1 MKIEKNYE
9 WQSILDLSGKG
20 LKQFNAV
27 EQGLNA
33 TQLLN
38 NAGLDWTVTMKPV
51 FFQNSNNVFENSDKF
66 FSLVRKKG
74 NEEDVLVSGL
84 TSSYHVN
91 QNENMAKLGDHFSRI
106 AGVKFE
112 HAFDYDG
119 GKRVTLLAKT
129 NGGFNIGDDVVNNY
143 LMLNTNHTGRD
154 VNSINTT
161 NIDIWCSNTFMQA
174 LKDKDQFFIKL
185 SHRVE
190 YNDQVESMV
199 INKVNEAL
207 KFNEEYKEQAQ
218 ALDTKQL
225 TEREMLNYFILVYSP
240 KALSSFLT
248 SKGDYQSMSSL
259 DAPNLTQVKR
269 CYGVWHDVIESNGKM
284 LKLQNTGNHAR
295 KDTMWKAFNCVT
307 YNEDHLRGGRNSVD
321 NRLKNTFVNNGIDNI
336 KNRAMTE
343 ALKLVA

>member
-27 EQGLNA
+27 NEGLTA
-33 TQLLN
+33 TQLLR
-38 NAGLDWTVTMKPV
+38 NAGLDWTVTKKPV
-51 FFQNSNNVFENSDKF
+51 FFLNSDNTFQNSEKF
-66 FSLVRKKG
+66 FSLVRKKD
-74 NEEDVLVSGL
+74 NAEDVLVSGL
-84 TSSYHVN
+84 TNSYHVN
-91 QNENMAKLGDHFSRI
+91 QNENMAKLGDHFSKI

-174 LKDKDQFFIKL
+174 LKDRDQFFVKL

-190 YNDQVESMV
+190 YNDQIESMV
-199 INKVNEAL
+199 ISKVNEAL
-207 KFNEEYKEQAQ
+207 RFNEEYKEQAQ
-218 ALDTKQL
+218 ALDSVQL
-225 TEREMLNYFILVYSP
+225 NEREMLKYFLLVYSP
-240 KALSSFLT
+240 KALNSFES
-248 SKGDYQSMSSL
+248 SKGDYNAMTGL

-269 CYGVWHDVIESNGKM
+269 CYGVWHDVIESNGKIY
-284 LKLQNTGNHAR
+284 KLQNTGNHVR
-295 KDTMWKAFNCVT
+295 KDTAWKAFNCVT
-307 YNEDHLRGGRNSVD
+307 YNEDHLRGGHNSVD
-321 NRLKNTFVNNGIDNI
+321 NRLKNTFINNGMDNV
-336 KNRAMTE
+336 KNTAMTQ
-343 ALKLVA
+343 ALILVA

>member
-1 MKIEKNYE
+1 M
-9 WQSILDLSGKG
+9 
-20 LKQFNAV
+20 
-27 EQGLNA
+27 
-33 TQLLN
+33 N
-38 NAGLDWTVTMKPV
+38 NAGLDWKVTMKPV
-51 FFQNSNNVFENSDKF
+51 FFQNSNNVFENSDRF

-74 NEEDVLVSGL
+74 NKEDVLVSGL

-106 AGVKFE
+106 AGVNFE

-190 YNDQVESMV
+190 YNDQIESMV

-259 DAPNLTQVKR
+259 DVPNLTQVKR

-321 NRLKNTFVNNGIDNI
+321 NRLKNTFVYNGIDNV

>member
-27 EQGLNA
+27 DQGLNA

-51 FFQNSNNVFENSDKF
+51 FFQNSNNVFENSDRF

-74 NEEDVLVSGL
+74 NKEDVLVSGL

-106 AGVKFE
+106 AGVNFE

-190 YNDQVESMV
+190 YNDQIESMV

-259 DAPNLTQVKR
+259 DVPNLTQVKR

-321 NRLKNTFVNNGIDNI
+321 NRLKNTFVYNGIDNV

>member
-27 EQGLNA
+27 NEGLTA
-33 TQLLN
+33 TQLLR
-38 NAGLDWTVTMKPV
+38 NAGLDWTVTKKPV
-51 FFQNSNNVFENSDKF
+51 FFLNSDNTFQNSEKF
-66 FSLVRKKG
+66 FSLVRKKD
-74 NEEDVLVSGL
+74 NAEDVLVSGL
-84 TSSYHVN
+84 TNSYHVN
-91 QNENMAKLGDHFSRI
+91 QNENMAKLGDHFSKI

-174 LKDKDQFFIKL
+174 LKDRDQFFVKL

-190 YNDQVESMV
+190 YNDQIESMV
-199 INKVNEAL
+199 ISKVNEAL
-207 KFNEEYKEQAQ
+207 RFNEEYKEQAQ
-218 ALDTKQL
+218 ALDSVQL
-225 TEREMLNYFILVYSP
+225 NEREMLKYFLLVYSP
-240 KALSSFLT
+240 KALNSFES
-248 SKGDYQSMSSL
+248 SKGDYNAMTGL

-269 CYGVWHDVIESNGKM
+269 CYGVWHDVIESNGKIY
-284 LKLQNTGNHAR
+284 KLQNTGTHVR
-295 KDTMWKAFNCVT
+295 KDTAWKAFNCVT
-307 YNEDHLRGGRNSVD
+307 YNEDHLRGGHNSVD
-321 NRLKNTFVNNGIDNI
+321 NRLKNTFINNGMDNV
-336 KNRAMTE
+336 KNTAMTQ

>member
-1 MKIEKNYE
+1 M
-9 WQSILDLSGKG
+9 
-20 LKQFNAV
+20 
-27 EQGLNA
+27 
-33 TQLLN
+33 
-38 NAGLDWTVTMKPV
+38 
-51 FFQNSNNVFENSDKF
+51 
-66 FSLVRKKG
+66 
-74 NEEDVLVSGL
+74 
-84 TSSYHVN
+84 
-91 QNENMAKLGDHFSRI
+91 
-106 AGVKFE
+106 
-112 HAFDYDG
+112 
-119 GKRVTLLAKT
+119 LAKT

-218 ALDTKQL
+218 TLDTKQL

-295 KDTMWKAFNCVT
+295 KDTMWKAFNCIT

>member
-1 MKIEKNYE
+1 
-9 WQSILDLSGKG
+9 
-20 LKQFNAV
+20 
-27 EQGLNA
+27 
-33 TQLLN
+33 
-38 NAGLDWTVTMKPV
+38 MKPV
-51 FFQNSNNVFENSDKF
+51 FFQNSNNVFENSDRF

-74 NEEDVLVSGL
+74 NKEDVLVSGL

-106 AGVKFE
+106 AGVNFE

-190 YNDQVESMV
+190 YNDQIESMV

-259 DAPNLTQVKR
+259 DVPNLTQVKR

-321 NRLKNTFVNNGIDNI
+321 NRLKNTFVYNGIDNV

>member
-9 WQSILDLSGKG
+9 WQSLLDLSGKG

-27 EQGLNA
+27 NEGLTA
-33 TQLLN
+33 TQLLR
-38 NAGLDWTVTMKPV
+38 NAGLDWTVSKKPV
-51 FFQNSNNVFENSDKF
+51 FFLNSNNVFENSEKF
-66 FSLVRKKG
+66 FSLVRKKD
-74 NEEDVLVSGL
+74 NAEDVLVSGL
-84 TSSYHVN
+84 TNSYHVN
-91 QNENMAKLGDHFSRI
+91 QNENMAKLGDHFSKI

-119 GKRVTLLAKT
+119 GKRVSMLAKT

-174 LKDKDQFFIKL
+174 LKDKDQFFVKL

-190 YNDQVESMV
+190 YNDQIESMV
-199 INKVNEAL
+199 ISKVNEAL

-218 ALDTKQL
+218 ALDTVQL
-225 TEREMLNYFILVYSP
+225 TEREMLKYFLVVYSS
-240 KALSSFLT
+240 KALNSFES
-248 SKGDYQSMSSL
+248 SKGDYNAMTNL

-284 LKLQNTGNHAR
+284 YKLQNTGNHVR
-295 KDTMWKAFNCVT
+295 KDTAWKAFNCVT
-307 YNEDHLRGGRNSVD
+307 YNEDHLRGGHNSVD
-321 NRLKNTFVNNGIDNI
+321 NRLKNTFINNVMDNV
-336 KNRAMTE
+336 KNTAMTQ

>member
-27 EQGLNA
+27 DQGLNA

-38 NAGLDWTVTMKPV
+38 NAGLDWKVTMKPV
-51 FFQNSNNVFENSDKF
+51 FFQNSNNVFENSDRF

-74 NEEDVLVSGL
+74 NKEDVLVSGL

-106 AGVKFE
+106 AGVNFE

-259 DAPNLTQVKR
+259 DVPNLTQVKR

-321 NRLKNTFVNNGIDNI
+321 NRLKNTFVYNGIDNV

>member
-20 LKQFNAV
+20 LQQFNAV
-27 EQGLNA
+27 DQNLNA

-51 FFQNSNNVFENSDKF
+51 FYLDDNGGFKGSDKF
-66 FSLVRKKG
+66 FSLVRKKD
-74 NEEDVLVSGL
+74 NAEDVLVSGL
-84 TSSYHVN
+84 TGSYHVN

-207 KFNEEYKEQAQ
+207 KFNEKYKEQAQ

-225 TEREMLNYFILVYSP
+225 SEREMLNYFLMVYSP
-240 KALSSFLT
+240 KALHSFEA
-248 SKGDYQSMSSL
+248 SKGDYKAMSSL
-259 DAPNLTQVKR
+259 EAPNLTQVKR

-284 LKLQNTGNHAR
+284 FKLQNTGNHAR
-295 KDTMWKAFNCVT
+295 KDTAWKAFNCVT
-307 YNEDHLRGGRNSVD
+307 YNEDHLRGWRNSAD

-336 KNRAMTE
+336 KNTAMAE
-343 ALKLVA
+343 ALRLVA

>member
-27 EQGLNA
+27 NEGLTA
-33 TQLLN
+33 TQLLR
-38 NAGLDWTVTMKPV
+38 NAGLDWTVTKKPV
-51 FFQNSNNVFENSDKF
+51 FFLNSDNTFQNSEKF
-66 FSLVRKKG
+66 FSLVRKKD
-74 NEEDVLVSGL
+74 NAEDLLVSGL
-84 TSSYHVN
+84 TNSYHVN
-91 QNENMAKLGDHFSRI
+91 QNENMAKLGDHFSKI

-174 LKDKDQFFIKL
+174 LKDRDQFFVKL

-190 YNDQVESMV
+190 YNDQIESMV
-199 INKVNEAL
+199 ISKVNEAL
-207 KFNEEYKEQAQ
+207 RFNEEYKEQAQ
-218 ALDTKQL
+218 ALDSVQL
-225 TEREMLNYFILVYSP
+225 NEREMLKYFLLVYSP
-240 KALSSFLT
+240 KALNSFES
-248 SKGDYQSMSSL
+248 SKGDYNAMTGL

-269 CYGVWHDVIESNGKM
+269 CYGVWHDVIESNGKIY
-284 LKLQNTGNHAR
+284 KLQNTGNHVR
-295 KDTMWKAFNCVT
+295 KDTAWKAFNCVT
-307 YNEDHLRGGRNSVD
+307 YNEDHLRGGHNSVD
-321 NRLKNTFVNNGIDNI
+321 NRLKNTFINNGMDNV
-336 KNRAMTE
+336 KNTAMSQ

>member
-1 MKIEKNYE
+1 MR
-9 WQSILDLSGKG
+9 D
-20 LKQFNAV
+20 
-27 EQGLNA
+27 
-33 TQLLN
+33 
-38 NAGLDWTVTMKPV
+38 LDWTVTMKPV
-51 FFQNSNNVFENSDKF
+51 FFQNSNNTFENSDKF

-225 TEREMLNYFILVYSP
+225 TSVKCLNYFILVYSP
-240 KALSSFLT
+240 KA
-248 SKGDYQSMSSL
+248 
-259 DAPNLTQVKR
+259 
-269 CYGVWHDVIESNGKM
+269 
-284 LKLQNTGNHAR
+284 
-295 KDTMWKAFNCVT
+295 
-307 YNEDHLRGGRNSVD
+307 
-321 NRLKNTFVNNGIDNI
+321 
-336 KNRAMTE
+336 
-343 ALKLVA
+343 

>member
-9 WQSILDLSGKG
+9 WQSILDLTGKG

-27 EQGLNA
+27 GQKLTA
-33 TQLLN
+33 MQLLN
-38 NAGLDWTVTMKPV
+38 NAGLDWTVSMKPV
-51 FFQNSNNVFENSDKF
+51 IFQDENQDFKASDKF
-66 FSLVRKKG
+66 FSIVRKKD
-74 NEEDVLVSGL
+74 NAEDILVSGL
-84 TSSYHVN
+84 TNSYHVN

-190 YNDQVESMV
+190 YSDKIESMV
-199 INKVNEAL
+199 ISKVNEAL
-207 KFNEEYKEQAQ
+207 RFNEEYKEQAQ
-218 ALDTKQL
+218 ALNTVQL
-225 TEREMLNYFILVYSP
+225 TERDMIKYFLMVYSP
-240 KALSSFLT
+240 KALNSFEA
-248 SKGDYQSMSSL
+248 SKGDYQSMNSL

-284 LKLQNTGNHAR
+284 FKLQNTGNHAR
-295 KDTMWKAFNCVT
+295 KDTAWKAFNCVT
-307 YNEDHLRGGRNSVD
+307 YNEDHLRGGRNSAD

-336 KNRAMTE
+336 KNTAMAE

>member
-1 MKIEKNYE
+1 
-9 WQSILDLSGKG
+9 
-20 LKQFNAV
+20 
-27 EQGLNA
+27 
-33 TQLLN
+33 
-38 NAGLDWTVTMKPV
+38 
-51 FFQNSNNVFENSDKF
+51 
-66 FSLVRKKG
+66 
-74 NEEDVLVSGL
+74 
-84 TSSYHVN
+84 
-91 QNENMAKLGDHFSRI
+91 MAKLGDHFSRI

-207 KFNEEYKEQAQ
+207 KFNEKYKEQAQ

-225 TEREMLNYFILVYSP
+225 SEREMLNYFLMVYSP
-240 KALSSFLT
+240 KALHSFEA
-248 SKGDYQSMSSL
+248 SKGDYKAMSSL
-259 DAPNLTQVKR
+259 EAPNLTQVKR

-284 LKLQNTGNHAR
+284 FKLQNTGNHAR
-295 KDTMWKAFNCVT
+295 KDTAWKAFNCVT

-321 NRLKNTFVNNGIDNI
+321 NRLKNTFVNNGVDNI
-336 KNRAMTE
+336 KNTAMAE
-343 ALKLVA
+343 ALRLVA

>member
-1 MKIEKNYE
+1 
-9 WQSILDLSGKG
+9 
-20 LKQFNAV
+20 
-27 EQGLNA
+27 
-33 TQLLN
+33 
-38 NAGLDWTVTMKPV
+38 
-51 FFQNSNNVFENSDKF
+51 
-66 FSLVRKKG
+66 
-74 NEEDVLVSGL
+74 
-84 TSSYHVN
+84 
-91 QNENMAKLGDHFSRI
+91 MAKLGDHFSKI

-174 LKDKDQFFIKL
+174 LKDRDQFFVKL

-190 YNDQVESMV
+190 YNDQIESMV
-199 INKVNEAL
+199 ISKVNEAL
-207 KFNEEYKEQAQ
+207 RFNEEYKEQAQ
-218 ALDTKQL
+218 ALDTVQL
-225 TEREMLNYFILVYSP
+225 TEREMLKYFLVVYSP
-240 KALSSFLT
+240 KALNSFES
-248 SKGDYQSMSSL
+248 SKGDYNAMTNL

-284 LKLQNTGNHAR
+284 YKLQNTGNHVR
-295 KDTMWKAFNCVT
+295 KDTAWKAFNCVT
-307 YNEDHLRGGRNSVD
+307 YNEDHLRGGHNSVD
-321 NRLKNTFVNNGIDNI
+321 NRLKNTFINNGMDNV
-336 KNRAMTE
+336 KNTAMTQ

>member
-27 EQGLNA
+27 DQGLNA

-38 NAGLDWTVTMKPV
+38 NAGLDWKVTMKPV
-51 FFQNSNNVFENSDKF
+51 FFQNSNNVFENSDRF

-74 NEEDVLVSGL
+74 NKEDVLVSGL

-106 AGVKFE
+106 AGVNFE

-190 YNDQVESMV
+190 YNDQIESMV

-259 DAPNLTQVKR
+259 DVPNLTQVKR

-321 NRLKNTFVNNGIDNI
+321 NRLKNTFVYNGIDNV

>member
-27 EQGLNA
+27 DQGLNA

-38 NAGLDWTVTMKPV
+38 NAGLDWKVTMKPV
-51 FFQNSNNVFENSDKF
+51 FFQNSNNVFENSDRF

-74 NEEDVLVSGL
+74 NKEDVLVSGL

-106 AGVKFE
+106 AGVNFE

-190 YNDQVESMV
+190 YNDQIESMV

-259 DAPNLTQVKR
+259 DVPNLTQVRR

-321 NRLKNTFVNNGIDNI
+321 NRLKNTFVYNGIDNV

>member
-27 EQGLNA
+27 DQGLNA

-38 NAGLDWTVTMKPV
+38 NAGLDWKVTMKPV

-106 AGVKFE
+106 AGVNFE

-190 YNDQVESMV
+190 YNDQIESMV

-259 DAPNLTQVKR
+259 DVPNLTQVKR

-321 NRLKNTFVNNGIDNI
+321 NRLKNTFVYNGIDNV